1 MEMAPPKKD
10 NSTQIRMYDQDGYRK
25 RADCICFRNGSE
37 EEVLLVSSR
46 SQAKEWTI
54 PGGGVEPEEDG
65 KQTAAREALEE
76 AGVKGHI
83 VRYIGTYEDHDRKT
97 RTEVY
102 TMVVQ
107 EECHEWQDKDDKS
120 LNRQRMW
127 FPICEA
133 MEQVK
138 RKPLKRA
145 YLQAACPDALAK
157 KQCVATN

>member
-1 MEMAPPKKD
+1 M
-10 NSTQIRMYDQDGYRK
+10 
-25 RADCICFRNGSE
+25 
-37 EEVLLVSSR
+37 SSR
-46 SQAKEWTI
+46 SHGTEWTI

-65 KQTAAREALEE
+65 KQTAEREALEE

-107 EECHEWQDKDDKS
+107 EECHEWQDKEDKS
-120 LNRQRMW
+120 FNRQRMW

-138 RKPLKRA
+138 RKPFKRA
-145 YLQAACPDALAK
+145 YLQAACPDAIAK
-157 KQCVATN
+157 KHTN